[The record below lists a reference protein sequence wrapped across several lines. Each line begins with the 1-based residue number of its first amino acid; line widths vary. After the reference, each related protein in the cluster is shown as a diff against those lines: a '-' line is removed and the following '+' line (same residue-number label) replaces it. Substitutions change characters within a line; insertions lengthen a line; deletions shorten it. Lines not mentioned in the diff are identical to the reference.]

1 MRLDQENHYP
11 DDAQQARVSD
21 LDLILAS
28 PYRPA
33 ACEVPQSE
41 VGHTSEPDHI
51 AKTSSKENAC
61 ITRGVHTRE
70 FEFWFGSSETSFNR
84 KSPVNQELTVNL
96 LTSSRA

>member
-61 ITRGVHTRE
+61 ITRGVHTRPV
-70 FEFWFGSSETSFNR
+70 SFSALR
-84 KSPVNQELTVNL
+84 PFLKL
-96 LTSSRA
+96 LADRLINVRLSASVLVRR

>member
-33 ACEVPQSE
+33 ACNVPQSE
-41 VGHTSEPDHI
+41 VGHTSAPGHI
-51 AKTSSKENAC
+51 AKISSKENAC
-61 ITRGVHTRE
+61 ITRGVHTR
-70 FEFWFGSSETSFNR
+70 
-84 KSPVNQELTVNL
+84 PVSL
-96 LTSSRA
+96 LCRA